1 MLEIVIVF
9 FVAGLI
15 CVCVY
20 MLLQGMMRVDKDH
33 GMEFRRNIWWILIMG
48 STAAAGIW
56 QMTTEGME
64 GPFRCA
70 WLLLQIYFVSCS
82 LTDIMTC
89 QVYDL
94 FQYLGIAAAGYLL
107 LHGEISAWIGVS
119 IILFAGLQYLV
130 FRKLYGEADTMSFL
144 VAALAEGALG
154 YDMQMYL
161 LHMIFAYL
169 LLSLTQIVKG
179 NIGTGGKLKVPVP
192 FLPYI
197 TVGFWGIVVFGEKI
211 RFYMK

>member
-1 MLEIVIVF
+1 MMEILIVF

-20 MLLQGMMRVDKDH
+20 MLLQGMMRVDKEH

-144 VAALAEGALG
+144 VAALAEGVLG

-179 NIGTGGKLKVPVP
+179 NIGTGGKLKVPVS

-211 RFYMK
+211 QFYMK

>member
-1 MLEIVIVF
+1 MMERLIVLFI
-9 FVAGLI
+9 AGLI
-15 CVCVY
+15 MICVY
-20 MLLQGMMRVDKDH
+20 MLLQGIMRVDKEH
-33 GMEFRRNIWWILIMG
+33 GMEFGRRIWWILIMG

-64 GPFRCA
+64 ASFRCT

-82 LTDIMTC
+82 LTDIMIC

-94 FQYLGIAAAGYLL
+94 FQFLGLAAAGYLL
-107 LHGEISAWIGVS
+107 LFGDTSVWIGVS

-154 YDMQMYL
+154 YDIQMYL

-169 LLSLTQIVKG
+169 MLGLTQIVKG
-179 NIGTGGKLKVPVP
+179 NIGIGGKLKVPVP

-197 TVGFWGIVVFGEKI
+197 TVGFWGIVVFGERI
-211 RFYMK
+211 WNYMG

>member
-1 MLEIVIVF
+1 MMEILIVLF
-9 FVAGLI
+9 IAGLI
-15 CVCVY
+15 MTCVY
-20 MLLQGMMRVDKDH
+20 MLLQGMMHVDKEH
-33 GMEFRRNIWWILIMG
+33 GMEFSRRIWWILIMG
-48 STAAAGIW
+48 SIVAAGVW
-56 QMTTEGME
+56 QITTAGME
-64 GPFRCA
+64 VSFRCA
-70 WLLLQIYFVSCS
+70 WLVLQIYFVSCS

-94 FQYLGIAAAGYLL
+94 FQYLGIVAGAYLL
-107 LHGEISAWIGVS
+107 LRGEVSAEIGVF
-119 IILFAGLQYLV
+119 IVLFAVLQYFV

-154 YDMQMYL
+154 YDIQMYL

-169 LLSLTQIVKG
+169 MLSLTQIVKG

-197 TVGFWGIVVFGEKI
+197 TVGFWGIVVYGERI
-211 RFYMK
+211 WNYMG

>member
-1 MLEIVIVF
+1 
-9 FVAGLI
+9 
-15 CVCVY
+15 
-20 MLLQGMMRVDKDH
+20 
-33 GMEFRRNIWWILIMG
+33 
-48 STAAAGIW
+48 
-56 QMTTEGME
+56 MTTKDME

-70 WLLLQIYFVSCS
+70 WLLLQIYFVSSS

-94 FQYLGIAAAGYLL
+94 FQYLGVAAGGYLL
-107 LHGEISAWIGVS
+107 LCGETSDWIGVS
-119 IILFAGLQYLV
+119 IILFVGLQYLV

-144 VAALAEGALG
+144 VAAMAEGALG

-179 NIGTGGKLKVPVP
+179 NIGTAGKLKVPVP

-197 TVGFWGIVVFGEKI
+197 TVGFWGIVVFGEI
-211 RFYMK
+211 IWDYMG